1 MPRFATQVE
10 ADAAHASA
18 MAGLSSDQLTWE
30 EYGAAHPNE
39 SVGAPPLPG
48 NSRSFSERREGHY
61 KSANDFT
68 FPEDPPDSSSS
79 DSVTRSVR
87 PRLGTRSTHS
97 ESPEQLTSLVGH
109 RELFNS
115 DSSDDKPP
123 PLVNGDESDDE
134 DRDGE
139 AQEKGRPMTPPSPPP
154 MRRFRFLGR
163 LPPPPDQ
170 RGFRYL
176 RQHARPR
183 DIPEPPDPPDDVRV
197 RIGPVRPVS
206 PDNATGGDPV
216 PPPRHGV
223 LDSGATVT
231 VLTGKHR
238 GYIYELDDSLSGSA
252 VATVA
257 RGGVLLIDGGGRAG
271 VFDGVLYYETLRNTV
286 VRISSNQTRFPGNL

>member
-1 MPRFATQVE
+1 
-10 ADAAHASA
+10 
-18 MAGLSSDQLTWE
+18 
-30 EYGAAHPNE
+30 
-39 SVGAPPLPG
+39 
-48 NSRSFSERREGHY
+48 
-61 KSANDFT
+61 
-68 FPEDPPDSSSS
+68 
-79 DSVTRSVR
+79 
-87 PRLGTRSTHS
+87 
-97 ESPEQLTSLVGH
+97 
-109 RELFNS
+109 LFKS
-115 DSSDDKPP
+115 DSSDDEPP

-183 DIPEPPDPPDDVRV
+183 DIPEPPDLPDDVRV
-197 RIGPVRPVS
+197 LIGPVRPVS
-206 PDNATGGDPV
+206 PDSVALEHMINAAGGDPV

-223 LDSGATVT
+223 LNSGATVT
-231 VLTGKHR
+231 VLTSKHR
-238 GYIYELDDSLSGSA
+238 DYIYELDDSLSGSA

-271 VFDGVLYYETLRNTV
+271 VFDGVLYSETLRNTV
-286 VRISSNQTRFPGNL
+286 VSVSQVTRHGFQVTFSGYTAEAIHPDGHRIPCVKQPAGRDIWWVPLDQIFEATS

>member
-1 MPRFATQVE
+1 
-10 ADAAHASA
+10 
-18 MAGLSSDQLTWE
+18 
-30 EYGAAHPNE
+30 
-39 SVGAPPLPG
+39 
-48 NSRSFSERREGHY
+48 
-61 KSANDFT
+61 
-68 FPEDPPDSSSS
+68 
-79 DSVTRSVR
+79 
-87 PRLGTRSTHS
+87 
-97 ESPEQLTSLVGH
+97 
-109 RELFNS
+109 LFNS
-115 DSSDDKPP
+115 DSSDNEPP

-183 DIPEPPDPPDDVRV
+183 DIPEPPDFSGRRACADRA
-197 RIGPVRPVS
+197 GS
-206 PDNATGGDPV
+206 TSFTGQRGLRAHDQRYRGDPV

-223 LDSGATVT
+223 LDFSATVT

-257 RGGVLLIDGGGRAG
+257 RGGVLLINGGGRAG
-271 VFDGVLYYETLRNTV
+271 VFDGLLYSETLRNTV
-286 VRISSNQTRFPGNL
+286 VSLSQVTRHGFEVTFSGYTAEVIHPDGHRIPCVKQPGPDIWWVPLDQIFEATS